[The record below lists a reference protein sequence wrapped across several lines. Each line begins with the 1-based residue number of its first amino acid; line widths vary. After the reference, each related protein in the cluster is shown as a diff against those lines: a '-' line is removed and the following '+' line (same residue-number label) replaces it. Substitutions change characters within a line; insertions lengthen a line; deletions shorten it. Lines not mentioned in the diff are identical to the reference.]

1 MLHNPEI
8 VRPFQVVNSHRQ
20 TGRENNEKAIHRA
33 KPLNSEEPTF
43 QNSIAALPL
52 VTYEAIECTAT
63 DLPNFPDSNAR
74 FRFVNSQSDVVT
86 IGKTNFN
93 VVATSS
99 SDILC
104 RFRFAIGK

>member
-1 MLHNPEI
+1 MFNL
-8 VRPFQVVNSHRQ
+8 RFS
-20 TGRENNEKAIHRA
+20 
-33 KPLNSEEPTF
+33 
-43 QNSIAALPL
+43 
-52 VTYEAIECTAT
+52 IECATT
-63 DLPNFPDSNAR
+63 DLPNFSHSNAR

-99 SDILC
+99 FDILC